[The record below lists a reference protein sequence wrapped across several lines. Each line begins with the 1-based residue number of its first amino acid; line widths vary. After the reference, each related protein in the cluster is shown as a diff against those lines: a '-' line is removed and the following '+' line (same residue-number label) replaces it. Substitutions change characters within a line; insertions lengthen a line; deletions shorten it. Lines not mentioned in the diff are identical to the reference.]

1 MFFAEHFPL
10 DRYNTFGVAARAR
23 FFAQVASEAEL
34 VALLTTV
41 TARRWPVLPLG
52 GGSNL
57 VLAEQVPALVLQPR
71 LRCITVMAEQ
81 GDSVWVRAGAG
92 EPWHGFVRHCLNRGW
107 NGLENLSL
115 IPGTVGAAPIQNI
128 GAYGVELVDVFD
140 HLEAI
145 DIATGRLHRFDRA
158 ACRFAYRDSLFKQ
171 EAAGRYVITAVVFRL
186 HRARIINTSY
196 GDIARELELMGC
208 ARPTPQAVSNAVI
221 RIRTRKLPDPARI
234 GNAGSF
240 FKNPVVSVA
249 QAEALRAQSPSLVAY
264 PQAGGVKLAAGWLID
279 QAGWKGRR
287 EGAVGCYDKQA
298 LVLVNYGGASGADI
312 LGFAAQIQQSVLA
325 RFGVELEMEPRCYG

>member
-1 MFFAEHFPL
+1 MVFAEHFPL
-10 DRYNTFGVAARAR
+10 DRYNTFGVRSRAR
-23 FFAQVASEAEL
+23 FFAQVTTEAEL
-34 VALLTTV
+34 VALLATV
-41 TARRWPVLPLG
+41 TARRWPILPLG

-57 VLAEQVPALVLQPR
+57 VLAAEIPALVVQPR
-71 LRCITVMAEQ
+71 LRGITVLATQ
-81 GDSVWVRAGAG
+81 GDTVWVRAGAG
-92 EPWHGFVRHCLNRGW
+92 EPWHQFVRHCLAQGW

-140 HLEAI
+140 HLEAVE
-145 DIATGRLHRFDRA
+145 IASGRLCRFDRA
-158 ACRFAYRDSLFKQ
+158 ACRFSYRDSLFKQ
-171 EAAGRYVITAVVFRL
+171 EAAGCYVITAVVFRL
-186 HRARIINTSY
+186 HRAQAINTSY
-196 GDIARELELMGC
+196 GDIARELALMGC
-208 ARPTPQAVSNAVI
+208 VRPTPQAVSDAVI

-249 QAEALRAQSPSLVAY
+249 QAEALRAEFPDLVAY
-264 PQAGGVKLAAGWLID
+264 PQAAGVKLAAGWLID

-287 EGAVGCYDKQA
+287 EGAVGTYNEQA
-298 LVLVNYGGASGADI
+298 LVIVNHGGATGADI
-312 LGFAAQIQQSVLA
+312 LRFAVQIQQSVQA